1 MRKLLYLF
9 KQYRLMGVVGL
20 IGITISIMGMLTVE
34 NWELAKDRERF
45 QQQSTVLVNE
55 LQRQLNSYT
64 QLTISVG
71 TFLNKSEEVTQQEF
85 QEFTSSL
92 LPYYDGLSG
101 LGWSKKV
108 ENQERSLYEQQL
120 QSQGL
125 IDFRLANITPEEIK
139 SWQAIAQSTFP
150 QPISSPWIDGKT
162 ILVGMLLQT
171 SNIY

>member
-71 TFLNKSEEVTQQEF
+71 TFLNKSEAVSYTHLRAHET
-85 QEFTSSL
+85 
-92 LPYYDGLSG
+92 
-101 LGWSKKV
+101 
-108 ENQERSLYEQQL
+108 
-120 QSQGL
+120 
-125 IDFRLANITPEEIK
+125 
-139 SWQAIAQSTFP
+139 
-150 QPISSPWIDGKT
+150 
-162 ILVGMLLQT
+162 
-171 SNIY
+171 